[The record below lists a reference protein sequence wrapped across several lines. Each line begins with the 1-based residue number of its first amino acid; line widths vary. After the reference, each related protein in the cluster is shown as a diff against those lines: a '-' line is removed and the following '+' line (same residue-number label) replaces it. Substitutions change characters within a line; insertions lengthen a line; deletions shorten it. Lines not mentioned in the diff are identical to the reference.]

1 MTERLREEL
10 QRLGDQ
16 APELRV
22 PEETW
27 ARGRRARARDRLLTG
42 LLVASLVLLAGTLIQ
57 VTPASRLATDVLA
70 PAPDATLGVPDR
82 LRLWP
87 SPLAVADPA
96 VGIAAVAIDR
106 DGADVVV
113 VGADD
118 GEYHELRLPRG
129 LPSNLGGAVELDSS
143 GRFLAYSWIEDP
155 PRTDSKVVA
164 TGVKVLD
171 LVTGETRSFPITSGA
186 GVDVTDL
193 VWSPTS
199 DWVAWSGP
207 QATSWHLSRG
217 FGAKY
222 GPLAFGR
229 IALAT
234 GAVEAA
240 TTKQDR
246 SVTVDSTGRV
256 WLLGDRV
263 AGALPDWAAYAPASD
278 GMINLVSSASTSP
291 DDTRVLLANNFPVSR
306 PDLALIDLS
315 AATSETAILPD
326 GDYPSGILAR
336 PLGWIDPSHALVDLS
351 RVRSVSA
358 GQSETTRRD
367 LAIVKVSDLG
377 AAPRLVTR
385 IDDGLANRA
394 GSISVATDVMSVENP
409 TVSRPDPWPWTTPA
423 KLVVAGLGALVL
435 ALAAAIAFRRRR
447 LP

>member
-1 MTERLREEL
+1 MTERLKEEL
-10 QRLGDQ
+10 DQLGDG

-42 LLVASLVLLAGTLIQ
+42 LLAASLVLLAGTLIQ

-70 PAPDATLGVPDR
+70 PAPDATAAVPDR
-82 LRLWP
+82 LRFWP

-96 VGIAAVAIDR
+96 VGIAAVAIDYDR
-106 DGADVVV
+106 ADVVV
-113 VGADD
+113 VGAND
-118 GEYHELRLPRG
+118 GGYHLLRLPRG

-143 GRFLAYSWIEDP
+143 GRFLAYSWIEDR
-155 PRTDSKVVA
+155 PRTDSQVGA
-164 TGVKVLD
+164 TGVKVLN

-207 QATSWHLSRG
+207 QATTWHWSG
-217 FGAKY
+217 GVGAKY

-256 WLLGDRV
+256 WLLGDGV
-263 AGALPDWAAYAPASD
+263 SGALPDWAAYASASD
-278 GMINLVSSASTSP
+278 GMNNMISSATTSP
-291 DDTRVLLANNFPVSR
+291 DDTGVLLANHIAVSR
-306 PDLALIDLS
+306 PDLALIDLP
-315 AATSETAILPD
+315 AATAETASLPD
-326 GDYPSGILAR
+326 GDYPSGIEAR
-336 PLGWIDPSHALVDLS
+336 PLGWIDTSHALVDLS
-351 RVRSVSA
+351 PVRSVSA
-358 GQSETTRRD
+358 NQSVTTRRD
-367 LAIVKVSDLG
+367 LAVVDVTDLG

-385 IDDGLANRA
+385 IDDDLAARA
-394 GSISVATDVMSVENP
+394 GSISVATDLMSVETP
-409 TVSRPDPWPWTTPA
+409 TVSRRDPWPWTTPA
-423 KLVVAGLGALVL
+423 KLAVAGLGALVL
-435 ALAAAIAFRRRR
+435 ALAIALVVRRRR